1 MTTRRYRPDA
11 GFTRRG
17 LLRAAS
23 VGAMSLPMARLL
35 RPADALAAGRAER
48 IIFFNFPDGVPAW
61 SQGGDASKWHCSG
74 SETGFSMPEC
84 LAPLVPWREDCVFF
98 RGLSMGGTDSGS
110 HPGGAKKLLT
120 AADHG
125 NNESI
130 DQHLSRS
137 IGAGSPWRHLYLGA
151 MANADNASGDKHV
164 VYPVAGTSMAP
175 EDDPAVAF
183 ASLFGSAA
191 AGEGGGGSGGD
202 TGGSGESVQGTRGSV
217 LDAAL
222 GDLRSL
228 QGRLGSV
235 EKDKLDLHLESLREL
250 EARLQGTG
258 GGTTGGGTGAASC
271 DDPDVDLS
279 GVSAG
284 SLYDPARFGDILR
297 AQMDLMVLSMECGL
311 TRVGTIQ
318 ASHHTSELVMSRI
331 PGTPFHDAGHDM
343 RSHQASHYG
352 SQHDTGSREYVA
364 FRDQRTWWAGRLA
377 YLLESL
383 ASRPEGGGTML
394 DNTLVVLCTE
404 VCDGNT
410 HLHDD
415 MPFILAGGAG
425 GAMRGGRLLDVGY
438 KRHGDLWVSVAQAMG
453 EDLWSFGD
461 ASSGP
466 LSGLMG

>member
-1 MTTRRYRPDA
+1 MGPRRYPPDPR
-11 GFTRRG
+11 FTRRG

-23 VGAMSLPMARLL
+23 LGALGLPMARLL
-35 RPADALAAGRAER
+35 RPARALAAGRAER
-48 IIFFNFPDGVPAW
+48 VIFFYFPDGVPAW
-61 SQGGDASKWHCSG
+61 SQGGDASKWHC
-74 SETGFSMPEC
+74 TGTEAGFTMPEC
-84 LAPLVPWREDCVFF
+84 LAPLVPWRQDCVFF
-98 RGLSMGGTDSGS
+98 RGLSMGGTDAGS

-137 IGAGSPWRHLYLGA
+137 IGAASPWRHLYLGA

-183 ASLFGSAA
+183 AALFGSAA
-191 AGEGGGGSGGD
+191 AGGGAGGGDSGGA
-202 TGGSGESVQGTRGSV
+202 VLGTRGSV
-217 LDAAL
+217 LDAARS
-222 GDLRSL
+222 DLQDL
-228 QGRLGSV
+228 QARLGRV

-258 GGTTGGGTGAASC
+258 GGTEGGGTGAASC
-271 DDPDVDLS
+271 DAPDVDLT

-297 AQMDLMVLSMECGL
+297 AQMDVMVLAMECGL
-311 TRVGTIQ
+311 TRVGTLQ

-331 PGTPFHDAGHDM
+331 PGTPFHDAGYDM

-352 SQHDTGSREYVA
+352 SRHDTGSREYVA

-394 DNTLVVLCTE
+394 DHTLVVLCTE

-425 GAMRGGRLLDVGY
+425 GAMRGGRLLDVGHR
-438 KRHGDLWVSVAQAMG
+438 RHGDLWVSVAQATG
-453 EDLWSFGD
+453 EDLWRFGD

-466 LSGLMG
+466 LAGLMG